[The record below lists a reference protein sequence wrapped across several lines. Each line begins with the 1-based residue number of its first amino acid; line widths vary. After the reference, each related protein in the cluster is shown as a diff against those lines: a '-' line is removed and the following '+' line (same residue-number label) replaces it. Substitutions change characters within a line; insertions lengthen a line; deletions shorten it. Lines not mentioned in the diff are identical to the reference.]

1 MNKPFEQQRCRPEN
15 LPLFFYGELEA
26 TEHLRM
32 ERHLEGC
39 AVCRKELA
47 HLERILEILP
57 KKELQVSPR
66 ELAAFNERVNRRIR
80 PRSNRIFRPV
90 MGWSLAAAATAALLL
105 ISILPPT
112 PEQNQSY
119 PAMPLQMVSEFSRQP
134 ETEMLLNL
142 ELLEN
147 LDLLQELEATEA
159 IG

>member
-1 MNKPFEQQRCRPEN
+1 MNKPFEHRRCCPEN
-15 LPLFFYGELEA
+15 LPLFFYGELDA

-32 ERHLEGC
+32 ERHLEDC
-39 AVCRKELA
+39 PACRKELA
-47 HLERILEILP
+47 QLGRIFEILP
-57 KKELQVSPR
+57 KRELKISPR

-80 PRSNRIFRPV
+80 PSQNRFFRPV
-90 MGWSLAAAATAALLL
+90 MGWSLATAATAALLL
-105 ISILPPT
+105 FSILPPT

-119 PAMPLQMVSEFSRQP
+119 PAMPLQMVSELSRQP

-147 LDLLQELEATEA
+147 LDLLQELEAIEA